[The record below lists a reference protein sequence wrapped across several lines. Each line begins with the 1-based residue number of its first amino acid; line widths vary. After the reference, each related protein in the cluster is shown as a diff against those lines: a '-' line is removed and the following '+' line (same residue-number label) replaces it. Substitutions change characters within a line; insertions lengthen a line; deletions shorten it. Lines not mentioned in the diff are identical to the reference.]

1 MHVQTKVVMEKDD
14 LKFTLHIYN
23 STQRINVAGKGS
35 IEFVEQVLKPYF
47 SSQIDVMKNEISEY
61 DKGVIKAL
69 SNKSVKRSNIK
80 FKAAP
85 ILGSLFSCNKCDF
98 ASKTKVQLT
107 KHKHNIHSKGF
118 SKSTDSS
125 RSRILGTN
133 TGPKHSK
140 MR

>member
-1 MHVQTKVVMEKDD
+1 
-14 LKFTLHIYN
+14 
-23 STQRINVAGKGS
+23 
-35 IEFVEQVLKPYF
+35 
-47 SSQIDVMKNEISEY
+47 MKNEISEY

-85 ILGSLFSCNKCDF
+85 ISGSLFSCNKCDF

-107 KHKHNIHSKGF
+107 KHKHNIHSKSF